1 MVLAT
6 DIDVKGTDGVW
17 RPMTV
22 LTALS
27 MKPDDRK
34 ARSFRCRECKGHV
47 RLHGPSKSGTMQAH
61 AEHATGRV
69 ALAATVTMNTAYVR
83 IPTPLSKN
91 EASY

>member
-61 AEHATGRV
+61 AEHATRWAGCPRSDCYDGHGLRPHPNP
-69 ALAATVTMNTAYVR
+69 AL
-83 IPTPLSKN
+83 
-91 EASY
+91 